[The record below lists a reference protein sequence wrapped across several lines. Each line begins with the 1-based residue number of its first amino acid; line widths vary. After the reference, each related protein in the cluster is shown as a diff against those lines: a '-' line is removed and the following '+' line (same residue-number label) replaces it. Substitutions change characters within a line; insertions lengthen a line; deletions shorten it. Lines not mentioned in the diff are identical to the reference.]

1 MEELLIK
8 RLKKLL
14 ATIQIFHTNLHGFHW
29 NIVSPDF
36 FELHEELGDI
46 YDCYSD
52 RADVVAEFIRIKG
65 DFPEPRFSRYLTQSV
80 IEEAEMTTDR
90 AQIIDNIINSLENLI
105 KLENQVFKAAEADN
119 CQAAMD
125 LIAGF
130 LVEDGKKLWMW
141 KSSK

>member
-8 RLKKLL
+8 RLRKLL
-14 ATIQIFHTNLHGFHW
+14 ATIQIFQTNLHGFHW
-29 NIVSPDF
+29 NIVDPNF

-65 DFPEPRFSRYLTQSV
+65 GFPEPRFSRYITQSV
-80 IEEAEMTTDR
+80 IEEAEPLMGRVAITENIVESL
-90 AQIIDNIINSLENLI
+90 QKLIDLEN
-105 KLENQVFKAAEADN
+105 KVFKAAEADN

-125 LIAGF
+125 IVAGF

-141 KSSK
+141 KSSI